1 MRLITC
7 FCVTTAVAVCLTACV
22 TTPVPGADKV
32 RITKNPSDVA
42 NCTAVGNI
50 KVPTNPSSGTVDIAN
65 AETEFRNQTVGLGG
79 NTGFVSYGL
88 LGAPAEGVAY
98 RCP

>member
-1 MRLITC
+1 MRFPSSFL
-7 FCVTTAVAVCLTACV
+7 VTAAVAVFFTACT

-32 RITKNPSDVA
+32 RITKSPSDVA

-65 AETEFRNQTVGLGG
+65 AETEFRNQTIGFGG
-79 NTGFVSYGL
+79 NTGFVSSGL